1 MYRLN
6 SPTVGIVNERDKWV
20 AIAIPAGALIDV
32 IGENLADGS
41 VDIRWNDQCVNIFR
55 VDLDQRGQRVEKSA
69 PKSASSD
76 SPS

>member
-1 MYRLN
+1 MYKLN
-6 SPTVGIVNERDKWV
+6 SPTVGIVNEHDKWI

-41 VDIRWNDQCVNIFR
+41 VDIRWNDQDVNIFR
-55 VDLDQRGQRVEKSA
+55 VDLDQRGQRVETCA

-76 SPS
+76 NPS